1 MSKEFRYV
9 IRLLGTGLDG
19 TLKVPYSITT
29 IKGVGL
35 NLAQCVVKAAD
46 VDPVARLGDLSD
58 NELKRIEDVLR
69 NPLAHGIPARMLN
82 RQRSMDTGNDVHLMG
97 PDLDLYQKDDITLMK
112 DIRSWKGIRHAYGL
126 KVRGQKTRTTGRK
139 GKSVGVSK
147 KQLQQQQPTPG
158 A

>member
-19 TLKVPYSITT
+19 TLKVPYSITG

-35 NLAQCVVKAAD
+35 NLAQCVAKIAD
-46 VDPVARLGDLSD
+46 VDPSARLGDLSD
-58 NELKRIEDVLR
+58 AELKRIEDVLR
-69 NPLAHGIPARMLN
+69 NPVTRGVPSRMLN
-82 RQRSMDTGNDVHLMG
+82 RQRSMDTGNNVHLIG
-97 PDLDLYQKDDITLMK
+97 PDLDLVQKDDITLMK
-112 DIRSWKGIRHAYGL
+112 DIRSWKGIRHTYGL

-147 KQLQQQQPTPG
+147 KQLQQQQPAPG